1 VQGTNISHLWKKIAL
16 TSLKGHYRH
25 KEIRRIWSMSERSG
39 SGGSCGQD
47 RSARWKGPKQH
58 PLSASRA
65 LGTQPCPGDPAVPR
79 GHLLT
84 CTYLTGPK
92 KAAGCMLPPTCGC
105 VFTMELPQEQR
116 RNETFQARY
125 FQVCTKKTANDHER
139 TGTHR
144 ITCVS
149 THDCKNPH
157 GLNVPKPTPI

>member
-1 VQGTNISHLWKKIAL
+1 MCAGNKYF
-16 TSLKGHYRH
+16 TSLEKNSPNLIKGSLQTQGNKKDLVNEWTQRF
-25 KEIRRIWSMSERSG
+25 RRKLW
-39 SGGSCGQD
+39 
-47 RSARWKGPKQH
+47 ARQKCPLEGPKAA
-58 PLSASRA
+58 PFVS
-65 LGTQPCPGDPAVPR
+65 QPCPGDPAVPR